1 MPKNNTIKKR
11 QKRQMKTKGGEITKG
26 GANDQENAP
35 RENCMKNV
43 PKLFSEFFKKTID
56 PDSRRKLKAKACK
69 KNFLGIKPSVE
80 INMAN
85 LQFIATNIEEIAANQ

>member
-1 MPKNNTIKKR
+1 
-11 QKRQMKTKGGEITKG
+11 GEITKG
-26 GANDQENAP
+26 SAITKGGADDQENAP

-56 PDSRRKLKAKACK
+56 PDSRPKACK

-80 INMAN
+80 INMEN